1 MSINIVSGQ
10 SAIATANNAGNAAMS
25 PQAQAGSRG
34 GEGVKIQI
42 SAQSLAADMQEEI
55 GAAFSE
61 RAEKKQGKKRSLKP
75 DNAELAKRVEQ
86 VKKIDDYLNKLP
98 DLKNR
103 KDEISDITQRSRQ
116 QSFSSKDELLD
127 YLKNELSKHEDPD
140 PVQVYAVLEHISHT
154 LDDSDSEQLRSIVE
168 EATNSYLAENGR
180 EIHSGMIISES
191 AALYASEALGSMV
204 DLRNLY
210 MAEVAADAGIGHT
223 FCSIMEKYGEKGF
236 TDAVEYLIRAAGAD
250 MSSMSSNVD
259 KNQQKAVIDNLYQ
272 LEVVKT
278 TYDQASVSVKRLEG
292 FYSGVPENAA
302 FKIMQGTFEAVDRPF
317 SVSANQ
323 ITKLADSVLSSPIEG
338 KIAVLREVRTVLSN
352 LPLRTYSQDTQEAIR
367 NKDRIMDSVV
377 EAQDIADEIEQDML
391 ENE

>member
-1 MSINIVSGQ
+1 MSINTISGQ
-10 SAIATANNAGNAAMS
+10 SVIATTDHANHAGVFQNA
-25 PQAQAGSRG
+25 QVGSRG
-34 GEGVKIQI
+34 GEGVKLQA
-42 SAQSLAADMQEEI
+42 STASMVLDMQEEI
-55 GAAFSE
+55 GQAFSE
-61 RAEKKQGKKRSLKP
+61 RAEKKQGRKRSLKP

-86 VKKIDDYLNKLP
+86 VKNVSEYLNKLP

-103 KDEISDITQRSRQ
+103 KEEISDITQRARQ
-116 QSFSSKDELLD
+116 QNFSSKDEFLG
-127 YLKNELSKHEDPD
+127 YLQKELSKKEVPD

-154 LDDSDSEQLRSIVE
+154 LDESDSEQLHRIVE
-168 EATNSYLAENGR
+168 ETTNSYLAEYSR

-204 DLRNLY
+204 DLRSLY
-210 MAEVAADAGIGHT
+210 MAEVAIDAGIGHT
-223 FCSIMEKYGEKGF
+223 FCSIIDKYGEEGF

-250 MSSMSSNVD
+250 MSSMTSNVD

-278 TYDQASVSVKRLEG
+278 TYDQVSVSVKRIEN
-292 FYSGVPENAA
+292 FYSDIPKDAA
-302 FKIMQGTFEAVDRPF
+302 YKIMQGAFEAVERPF
-317 SVSANQ
+317 SVSEKQ
-323 ITKLADSVLSSPIEG
+323 ITKLAESILSDPIDG
-338 KIAVLREVRTVLSN
+338 KISVLREVRTVLSN
-352 LPLRTYSQDTQEAIR
+352 LPLRTFSQDTQEAIR